1 MAAHALRPRNTP
13 TLSTQVISSG
23 GTHAAMNWWFH
34 PPDTADFARPYA
46 SRFWPRD
53 WEERMAL
60 EGAKT
65 DDGRA

>member
-1 MAAHALRPRNTP
+1 
-13 TLSTQVISSG
+13 
-23 GTHAAMNWWFH
+23 MNWWFH